1 MSYASILW
9 SLYGIW
15 GYINAPDS
23 AEKKTLKYEMFE
35 DALQDPQEKNMVS
48 ILVEK

>member
-1 MSYASILW
+1 MQAFCDLCME
-9 SLYGIW
+9 YG